1 MSENLTDLDALAQAQ
16 LIAKGEVSPREMVD
30 AAIGQAQKVNG
41 DINAIIHPRF
51 ERAQNEAD
59 GELPRGPFTG
69 VPLVLKDLGA
79 AMGGEPHHM
88 GTQFLKDAKYVA
100 PYDSYLTRR
109 FRDAGFVIIG
119 RTNTPEFGNTIT
131 TEPLSY
137 GPSRNPWNLD
147 HSTGGSSGGSAA
159 SVASHIVSVGHAND
173 GGGSI
178 RVPAS
183 ECGLVGLKPSRGR
196 VSKGPDLGE
205 SWMGSTID
213 GCVTRTV
220 RDTAA
225 VLDVICGYEPGDPY
239 IAPPFARPL
248 SQEVGVSPG
257 VLRIG
262 VLDRPPYAHQKDDAE
277 SRESVKRTIEVLAS
291 LGHQVE
297 LAYPAALHE
306 DEVSGKFTA
315 VVAAATHADVST
327 FERILG
333 RTIGDGDMEPDNLLM
348 RELGRSISAETY
360 LSNQMWIHAWCRRV
374 VQWWEPLDG
383 SRGFDILVTPTL
395 AGPPPRIGHLAG
407 ADGTRHLIEIL
418 AFTSQFN
425 LTGQPAISLP
435 LHWSAS
441 GLPMGVQFVAAPF
454 REDVLVRL
462 ASQLEEAMPWRDKVA
477 PLVQK

>member
-1 MSENLTDLDALAQAQ
+1 MSENLNALDATAQAQ
-16 LIAKGEVSPREMVD
+16 LVARGEVSPREMVD
-30 AAIGQAQKVNG
+30 AAIAQAQKVNG

-51 ERAQNEAD
+51 ERAQNEAN
-59 GELPRGPFTG
+59 GPLPNGPFTG

-79 AMGGEPHHM
+79 SMGGEPHHM
-88 GTQFLKDAKYVA
+88 GTRFLKEAGYIA
-100 PYDSYLTRR
+100 PHDSFLTRR
-109 FRDAGFVIIG
+109 FRNAGFVVIG

-239 IAPPFARPL
+239 VAPPFARPL

-262 VLDRPPYAHQKDDAE
+262 VLDHPLYAHQKDDAE
-277 SRESVKRTIEVLAS
+277 SRESVKRTVEMLMS
-291 LGHQVE
+291 LGHEVE
-297 LAYPAALHE
+297 MTYPTALSDE
-306 DEVSGKFTA
+306 EVSGKFTA

-333 RTIGDGDMEPDNLLM
+333 RTIGEGDMEPDNLLM
-348 RELGRSISAETY
+348 RELGRSISAEMY
-360 LSNQMWIHAWCRRV
+360 LNNQMWIHEWCRRV

-395 AGPPPRIGHLAG
+395 AGPPPRIGHLSG
-407 ADGTRHLIEIL
+407 PDGTRHLIEIL

-435 LHWSAS
+435 LHWSS
-441 GLPMGVQFVAAPF
+441 TGLPMGVQFVAAPF

-462 ASQLEEAMPWRDKVA
+462 AAQLEDAMPWRDAVA
-477 PLVQK
+477 PLVK